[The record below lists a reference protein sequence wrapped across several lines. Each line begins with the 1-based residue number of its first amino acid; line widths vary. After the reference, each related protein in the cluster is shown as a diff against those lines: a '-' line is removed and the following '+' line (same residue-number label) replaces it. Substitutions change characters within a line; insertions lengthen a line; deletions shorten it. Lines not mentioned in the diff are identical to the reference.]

1 MSSDTQETTS
11 PSMDCPC
18 WIEIPARDVAK
29 LKVRM
34 EASLF
39 EAILV
44 TKLKHE
50 IELLYQSISILGMAT
65 SDR

>member
-1 MSSDTQETTS
+1 
-11 PSMDCPC
+11 MDCPC